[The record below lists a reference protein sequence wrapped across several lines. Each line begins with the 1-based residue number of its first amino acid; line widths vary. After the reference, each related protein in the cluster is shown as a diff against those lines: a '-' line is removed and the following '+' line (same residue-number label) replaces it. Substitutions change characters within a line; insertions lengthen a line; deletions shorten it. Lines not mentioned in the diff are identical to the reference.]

1 MVRKLI
7 LTGLISFMGK
17 GTVSQLFVGILVTFF
32 FFGLHISYHPYR
44 QKEDNFLKACADLEL
59 FFVMLIQM
67 VRKMDVDT
75 DTDKDSTTR
84 STAFIGDKLQ
94 RADYDNMLWIS
105 FILLVVVAYIAV
117 VIYKLLMLKWAVNY
131 RARSKSKKFL
141 RSSNYSADNLFDGM
155 LNSDGGGSDLV
166 SARESM
172 PGWLEMSSQLSGL
185 SRAVPDADGGDVLT
199 PTLTSP
205 SPSPRRLPSA
215 SPRGRMS
222 ARERKRSEGLDKAL
236 GISPSPTPQAEPEPE
251 PEPEPDVAAA
261 RYSGLGNSW
270 IAKSAAKA
278 ATAELES

>member
-7 LTGLISFMGK
+7 LTGLITFMGK

-67 VRKMDVDT
+67 VRKMDVDS
-75 DTDKDSTTR
+75 DADNDSMTR

-94 RADYDNMLWIS
+94 PETYDAMLWIS

-155 LNSDGGGSDLV
+155 LNSDGRGSDLV

-185 SRAVPDADGGDVLT
+185 SGAVPDADGGDVLT

-251 PEPEPDVAAA
+251 PEPEPNSAAE
-261 RYSGLGNSW
+261 RYSGLGNSL
-270 IAKSAAKA
+270 IARSAAKA